1 MSFIDD
7 AKAVATMPMP
17 GPGTPDAQRKI
28 YDAMP
33 MTELAGLWSSLQYYG
48 LRDYSEEIWNGVMY
62 FDALPHDQP
71 ERAFELVLAVLA
83 SEAHTSVKMELNNKL
98 MPALIGGH
106 GERLVAEIERHARGN
121 AQLRWLLGGSGW
133 WASDEDVKARLKA
146 YADESA
152 WRADDEARD
161 TPEHLVDVEALS
173 IGELA
178 RFWVEQ
184 KVKPHKDQDANY
196 TALSDLEYEW
206 KQNDPHRLLDL
217 ILEILR
223 IEDNPRVLSYLA
235 AGPLE
240 DVASM
245 ATIERI
251 EREAAANPAFVDLLR
266 GVWYWNES
274 DELKR
279 RLDAITGLN
288 YAAA

>member
-7 AKAVATMPMP
+7 AKAVATMPIP
-17 GPGTPDAQRKI
+17 GPGTPDAQRRV

-33 MTELAGLWSSLQYYG
+33 MAELAGLWSSLQYHG
-48 LRDYSEEIWNGVMY
+48 LRDYSEEVWNGVMY
-62 FDALPHDQP
+62 FDALPHDEP

-83 SEAHTSVKMELNNKL
+83 SEAHTSVKMELNNKF

-106 GERLVAEIERHARGN
+106 GARLVAEMERRARGN
-121 AQLRWLLGGSGW
+121 AQLRWLLGGSAW
-133 WASDEDVKARLKA
+133 WASDETVKARLMV
-146 YADESA
+146 YADEVA

-161 TPEHLVDVEALS
+161 APEHPVDVEALS
-173 IGELA
+173 IAELA

-196 TALSDLEYEW
+196 SALSDLEYEW
-206 KQNDPHRLLDL
+206 KQNDPHKLLDL
-217 ILEILR
+217 IIEILR
-223 IEDNPRVLSYLA
+223 IEDNPRVLSFLA

-240 DVASM
+240 DVAGM

-251 EREAAANPAFVDLLR
+251 EREAAANPAFRDLLR